1 MPTIECSCSKYRG
14 LCSLHQ
20 GISVPHIAQSA
31 YGNILEKDGQQVLA
45 GLIGDARKSMQHLKE
60 LLDIAD
66 RETNTQAKANA
77 LNEVARAAQHC
88 QQNYTTLALMKNCG
102 FVDYNAK
109 V

>member
-1 MPTIECSCSKYRG
+1 MPTIECSCSQYRG

-20 GISVPHIAQSA
+20 EISVPHVAPSA
-31 YGNILEKDGQQVLA
+31 YGNVLENDGQQALA
-45 GLIGDARKSMQHLKE
+45 GLIGSAKASMERLKE
-60 LLDIAD
+60 LVDIAD

-77 LNEVARAAQHC
+77 LNEVVRAAQHC